1 MEEAIKLAMTR
12 TWAEINLD
20 NLEKNIQNL
29 KGLLRNNAKFLGVCK
44 ANAYG
49 HGMVQIAKKLQECK
63 ADMIAVASVQEGIEL
78 RKKGI
83 SIPILCFGQSSPE
96 LTNLICK
103 YRITQTIENF
113 QIGKAFSHKA
123 LELQKKVKIH
133 IKVDTGMGR
142 IGFFWPEEGGDLNQE
157 QKNKTAQ
164 KILELCNL
172 PGLEP
177 EGIFTHFADGD
188 NEEYTKSQINK
199 FNEILEYMSNLG
211 IKFQIAHAAAS
222 TGLVKY
228 PEAHFDMG
236 RFGLIL
242 YGYASTE
249 TGNKESDL
257 NLIPIMTVKSRVSSV
272 RNLPKGST
280 VSYGSTYKLKSH
292 STIAVLPIGYAD
304 GFPRC
309 LSNKANVKI
318 HNRLCPVLGRVCM
331 DIMMVDVTSIKDEVK
346 AGDIAIIFDEELIT
360 ESAQKANTIIHEIL
374 SQILSRV
381 NRVYIDKGKYTI

>member
-1 MEEAIKLAMTR
+1 MEEKIKLAMSR

-20 NLEKNIQNL
+20 NLERNIKNL
-29 KGLLRNNAKFLGVCK
+29 RGLLRNNAKFLGVCK

-49 HGMVQIAKKLQECK
+49 HGMVQIAKKLQECN

-83 SIPILCFGQSSPE
+83 TIPILCLGQSSSD

-103 YRITQTIENF
+103 YKITQTIENF
-113 QIGKAFSHKA
+113 EIGKEFSQKA
-123 LELQKKVKIH
+123 VQLQKKVKIH
-133 IKVDTGMGR
+133 IKIDTGMGR
-142 IGFFWPEEGGDLNQE
+142 IGFFWPEEGELNE
-157 QKNKTAQ
+157 DEKNKTAQ

-188 NEEYTKSQINK
+188 NEEYTNSQIKK
-199 FNEILEYMSNLG
+199 FKEALEYLSNLG
-211 IKFQIAHAAAS
+211 LKFPIAHAAAS
-222 TGLVKY
+222 TGIIKY
-228 PEAHFDMG
+228 PYAHFDMG
-236 RFGLIL
+236 RFGIIL

-257 NLIPIMTVKSRVSSV
+257 NLIPIMTIKSRISSV

-280 VSYGSTYKLKSH
+280 VSYGCTYKLKTD
-292 STIAVLPIGYAD
+292 STIAVIPIGYAD

-318 HNRLCPVLGRVCM
+318 HNKLCPVLGRVCM
-331 DIMMVDVTSIKDEVK
+331 DMMMVDVTSIKDEVK
-346 AGDIAIIFDEELIT
+346 AGDIATIFDEELIT
-360 ESAQKANTIIHEIL
+360 ESAKKANTIIHEIL

-381 NRVYIDKGKYTI
+381 NRIYIDKGTFVL

>member
-1 MEEAIKLAMTR
+1 MEEKLKLAMSR

-20 NLEKNIQNL
+20 NLERNIKNL
-29 KGLLRNNAKFLGVCK
+29 RGLLRNNAKFLGICK

-49 HGMVQIAKKLQECK
+49 HGMVQIAKKLQECN

-83 SIPILCFGQSSPE
+83 TIPILCLGQSSSD

-103 YRITQTIENF
+103 YKITQTIENF
-113 QIGKAFSHKA
+113 EIGKEFSQKA
-123 LELQKKVKIH
+123 VQLQKKVKIH
-133 IKVDTGMGR
+133 IKIDTGMGR
-142 IGFFWPEEGGDLNQE
+142 IGFFWPEEGELNE
-157 QKNKTAQ
+157 DEKNKTAQ

-188 NEEYTKSQINK
+188 NEEYTNSQIEK
-199 FNEILEYMSNLG
+199 FKEALEYLSNLG
-211 IKFQIAHAAAS
+211 LKFPIAHAAAS
-222 TGLVKY
+222 TGIIKY
-228 PEAHFDMG
+228 PYAHFDMG
-236 RFGLIL
+236 RFGIIL

-257 NLIPIMTVKSRVSSV
+257 NLIPIMTIKSRISSV

-280 VSYGSTYKLKSH
+280 VSYGCTYKLKTD
-292 STIAVLPIGYAD
+292 STIAVIPIGYAD

-318 HNRLCPVLGRVCM
+318 HNKLCPVLGRVCM
-331 DIMMVDVTSIKDEVK
+331 DMMMVDVTSIKDEVK
-346 AGDIAIIFDEELIT
+346 AGDIATIFDEELIM
-360 ESAQKANTIIHEIL
+360 ESAKKANTIIHEIL

-381 NRVYIDKGKYTI
+381 NRIYIDKGTFVL

>member
-1 MEEAIKLAMTR
+1 MEEKLKLAMSR

-20 NLEKNIQNL
+20 NLERNIKNL
-29 KGLLRNNAKFLGVCK
+29 RGLLRNNAKFLGVCK

-49 HGMVQIAKKLQECK
+49 HGMVQIAKKLQECN

-83 SIPILCFGQSSPE
+83 TIPILCLGQSSSD

-103 YRITQTIENF
+103 YKITQTIENF
-113 QIGKAFSHKA
+113 EIGKEFSQKA
-123 LELQKKVKIH
+123 VQLQKKVKIH
-133 IKVDTGMGR
+133 VKIDTGMGR
-142 IGFFWPEEGGDLNQE
+142 IGFFWPEEGELNE
-157 QKNKTAQ
+157 DEKNKTAQ

-188 NEEYTKSQINK
+188 NEEYTNSQIEK
-199 FNEILEYMSNLG
+199 FKEALEYLSNLG
-211 IKFQIAHAAAS
+211 LKFPIAHAAAS
-222 TGLVKY
+222 TGIIKY
-228 PEAHFDMG
+228 PYAHFDMG
-236 RFGLIL
+236 RFGIIL

-257 NLIPIMTVKSRVSSV
+257 NLIPIMTIKSRISSL
-272 RNLPKGST
+272 RNLPRGST
-280 VSYGSTYKLKSH
+280 VSYGCTYKLKTD
-292 STIAVLPIGYAD
+292 STIAVIPIGYAD

-318 HNRLCPVLGRVCM
+318 HNKLCPVLGRVCM
-331 DIMMVDVTSIKDEVK
+331 DMMMVDVTPIKDEVK
-346 AGDIAIIFDEELIT
+346 AGDIVTIFDEELIM
-360 ESAQKANTIIHEIL
+360 ESTKKANTIIHEIL

-381 NRVYIDKGKYTI
+381 NRIYIDKGTFVL

>member
-1 MEEAIKLAMTR
+1 MEEKLKLAMSR

-20 NLEKNIQNL
+20 NLEKNIKNL
-29 KGLLRNNAKFLGVCK
+29 RGLLRNNAKFLGVCK

-49 HGMVQIAKKLQECK
+49 HGMVQIAKKLQECN
-63 ADMIAVASVQEGIEL
+63 ADKIAVASVQEGIEL

-83 SIPILCFGQSSPE
+83 TIPILCLGQSSSD

-103 YRITQTIENF
+103 YKITQTIENF
-113 QIGKAFSHKA
+113 EIGKEFSQKA
-123 LELQKKVKIH
+123 VQLQKKVKIH
-133 IKVDTGMGR
+133 IKIDTGMGR
-142 IGFFWPEEGGDLNQE
+142 IGFFWPEEGELNE
-157 QKNKTAQ
+157 DEKNKTAQ

-188 NEEYTKSQINK
+188 NEEYTNSQIEK
-199 FNEILEYMSNLG
+199 FKEALEYLSNLG
-211 IKFQIAHAAAS
+211 LKFPIAHAAAS
-222 TGLVKY
+222 TGIIKY
-228 PEAHFDMG
+228 PYAHFDMG
-236 RFGLIL
+236 RFGIIL

-257 NLIPIMTVKSRVSSV
+257 NLIPIMTIKSRISSV

-280 VSYGSTYKLKSH
+280 VSYGCTYKLKTD
-292 STIAVLPIGYAD
+292 STIAVIPIGYAD

-318 HNRLCPVLGRVCM
+318 HNKLCPVLGRVCM
-331 DIMMVDVTSIKDEVK
+331 DMMMVDVTPIKDEVK
-346 AGDIAIIFDEELIT
+346 AGDIVTIFDEELIM
-360 ESAQKANTIIHEIL
+360 ESAKKANTIIHEIL

-381 NRVYIDKGKYTI
+381 NRIYIDKGTFVL

>member
-1 MEEAIKLAMTR
+1 MEEKLKLAMSR

-20 NLEKNIQNL
+20 NLERNIKNL
-29 KGLLRNNAKFLGVCK
+29 RGLLRNNAKFLGVCK

-49 HGMVQIAKKLQECK
+49 HGMVQIAKKLQECN

-83 SIPILCFGQSSPE
+83 TIPILCLGQSSSD

-103 YRITQTIENF
+103 YKITQTIENF
-113 QIGKAFSHKA
+113 EIGKEFSQKA
-123 LELQKKVKIH
+123 VQLQKKVKIH
-133 IKVDTGMGR
+133 IKIDTGMGR
-142 IGFFWPEEGGDLNQE
+142 IGFFWPEEGELNE
-157 QKNKTAQ
+157 DEKNKTAQ

-188 NEEYTKSQINK
+188 NEEYTNSQIKK
-199 FNEILEYMSNLG
+199 FKEALEYLSNLG
-211 IKFQIAHAAAS
+211 LKFPIAHAAAS
-222 TGLVKY
+222 TGIIKY
-228 PEAHFDMG
+228 PYAHFDMG
-236 RFGLIL
+236 RFGIIL

-257 NLIPIMTVKSRVSSV
+257 NLIPIMTIKSRISSV
-272 RNLPKGST
+272 RNIPKGST
-280 VSYGSTYKLKSH
+280 VSYGCTYKLKTD
-292 STIAVLPIGYAD
+292 STIAVIPIGYAD

-318 HNRLCPVLGRVCM
+318 HNKLCPVLGRVCM
-331 DIMMVDVTSIKDEVK
+331 DMMMVDVTSIKDEVK
-346 AGDIAIIFDEELIT
+346 AGDIATIFDEELIT
-360 ESAQKANTIIHEIL
+360 ESAKKANTIIHEIL

-381 NRVYIDKGKYTI
+381 NRIYIDKGRFVL

>member
-1 MEEAIKLAMTR
+1 MEEKLKLAMSR

-20 NLEKNIQNL
+20 NLERNIKNL
-29 KGLLRNNAKFLGVCK
+29 RGLLRNNAKFLGVCK

-49 HGMVQIAKKLQECK
+49 HGMVQIAKKLQECN

-83 SIPILCFGQSSPE
+83 TIPILCLGQSSSD

-103 YRITQTIENF
+103 YKITQTIENF
-113 QIGKAFSHKA
+113 EIGKEFSQKA
-123 LELQKKVKIH
+123 VQLQKKVKIH
-133 IKVDTGMGR
+133 IKIDTGMGR
-142 IGFFWPEEGGDLNQE
+142 IGFFWPEEGELNE
-157 QKNKTAQ
+157 DEKNKTAQ

-188 NEEYTKSQINK
+188 NEEYTNSQIEK
-199 FNEILEYMSNLG
+199 FKEALEYLSNLG
-211 IKFQIAHAAAS
+211 LKFPIAHAAAS
-222 TGLVKY
+222 TGIIKY
-228 PEAHFDMG
+228 PYAHFDMG
-236 RFGLIL
+236 RFGIIL

-257 NLIPIMTVKSRVSSV
+257 NLIPIMTIKSRISSV

-280 VSYGSTYKLKSH
+280 VSYGCTYKLKTD
-292 STIAVLPIGYAD
+292 STIAVIPIGYAD

-318 HNRLCPVLGRVCM
+318 HNKLCPVLGRVCM
-331 DIMMVDVTSIKDEVK
+331 DMMMVDVTSIKDEVK
-346 AGDIAIIFDEELIT
+346 AGDIATIFDEELIT
-360 ESAQKANTIIHEIL
+360 L
-374 SQILSRV
+374 SG
-381 NRVYIDKGKYTI
+381 D

>member
-1 MEEAIKLAMTR
+1 MEEKLKLAMSR

-20 NLEKNIQNL
+20 NLERNIKNL
-29 KGLLRNNAKFLGVCK
+29 RGLLRNNAKFLGVCK

-49 HGMVQIAKKLQECK
+49 HGMVQIAKKLQECN

-83 SIPILCFGQSSPE
+83 TIPILCLGQSSSD

-103 YRITQTIENF
+103 YKITQTIENF
-113 QIGKAFSHKA
+113 EIGKEFSQKA
-123 LELQKKVKIH
+123 VQLQKKVKIH
-133 IKVDTGMGR
+133 VKIDTGMGR
-142 IGFFWPEEGGDLNQE
+142 IGFFWPEEGELNE
-157 QKNKTAQ
+157 DEKNKTAQ

-188 NEEYTKSQINK
+188 NEEYTNSQIKK
-199 FNEILEYMSNLG
+199 FKEALEYLSNLG
-211 IKFQIAHAAAS
+211 LKFPIAHAAAS
-222 TGLVKY
+222 TGIIKY
-228 PEAHFDMG
+228 PYAHFDMG
-236 RFGLIL
+236 RFGIIL

-257 NLIPIMTVKSRVSSV
+257 NLIPIMTIKSRISSV
-272 RNLPKGST
+272 RNIPKGST
-280 VSYGSTYKLKSH
+280 VSYGCTYKLKTD
-292 STIAVLPIGYAD
+292 STIAVIPIGYAD

-318 HNRLCPVLGRVCM
+318 HNKLCPVLGRVCM
-331 DIMMVDVTSIKDEVK
+331 DMMMVDVTSIKDEVK
-346 AGDIAIIFDEELIT
+346 AGDIATIFDEELIT
-360 ESAQKANTIIHEIL
+360 ESAKKANTIIHEIL

-381 NRVYIDKGKYTI
+381 NRIYIDKGTFVL

>member
-1 MEEAIKLAMTR
+1 MEEKIKLAMSR

-20 NLEKNIQNL
+20 NLERNIKNL
-29 KGLLRNNAKFLGVCK
+29 RGLLRNNAKFLGVCK

-49 HGMVQIAKKLQECK
+49 HGIVQIAKKLQECN

-83 SIPILCFGQSSPE
+83 TIPILCLGQSSSD

-103 YRITQTIENF
+103 YKITQTIENF
-113 QIGKAFSHKA
+113 EIGKEFSQKA
-123 LELQKKVKIH
+123 VQLQKKVKIH
-133 IKVDTGMGR
+133 IKIDTGMGR
-142 IGFFWPEEGGDLNQE
+142 IGFFWPEEGELNE
-157 QKNKTAQ
+157 DKKNKTAQ

-188 NEEYTKSQINK
+188 NEEYTNSQIKK
-199 FNEILEYMSNLG
+199 FKEALEYLSNLG
-211 IKFQIAHAAAS
+211 LKFPIAHAAAS
-222 TGLVKY
+222 TGIIKY
-228 PEAHFDMG
+228 PHAHFDMG
-236 RFGLIL
+236 RFGIIL

-257 NLIPIMTVKSRVSSV
+257 SLIPVMTIKSRISSV

-280 VSYGSTYKLKSH
+280 VSYGCTYKLKTD
-292 STIAVLPIGYAD
+292 STIAVIPIGYAD

-318 HNRLCPVLGRVCM
+318 HNKLCPVLGRVCM
-331 DIMMVDVTSIKDEVK
+331 DMMMVDVTSIKDEVK
-346 AGDIAIIFDEELIT
+346 AGDIATIFDEELIT
-360 ESAQKANTIIHEIL
+360 ESARKANTIIHEIL

-381 NRVYIDKGKYTI
+381 NRIYIDKGTFVL